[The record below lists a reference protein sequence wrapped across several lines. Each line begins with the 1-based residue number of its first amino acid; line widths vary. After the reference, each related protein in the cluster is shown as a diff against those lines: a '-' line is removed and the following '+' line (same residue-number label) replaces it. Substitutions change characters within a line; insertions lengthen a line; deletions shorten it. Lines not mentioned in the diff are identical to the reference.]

1 MQKITISTTGKRI
14 SVDVNDVKADKAFW
28 SLAERLMLFT
38 KEQELEPVKPKTEEP
53 VLQQFEE
60 LEDPEEELELE
71 DPEEELELE
80 RRGYTGFLLIE
91 CEHCGKIKGFCS
103 KSAITYYRCDCGGKT
118 ELEDLRRLYV
128 NCECGRRS
136 AYFTNVKDAALDV
149 NCIDCGQP
157 VAVQWNSKKKI
168 YETTR

>member
-53 VLQQFEE
+53 VLPQFEE
-60 LEDPEEELELE
+60 LEDPEEELERK
-71 DPEEELELE
+71 
-80 RRGYTGFLLIE
+80 RRSYMGFLLIK

-103 KSAITYYRCDCGGKT
+103 KSAITYYRCDCGGNT
-118 ELEDLRRLYV
+118 WLEDLRRLYV
-128 NCECGRRS
+128 NCECGRKS
-136 AYFTNVKDAALDV
+136 VYFTNVKDAALDV
-149 NCIDCGQP
+149 DCIDCGQL
-157 VAVQWNSKKKI
+157 VAVQWNSKRKI
-168 YETTR
+168 YETMRR